1 MENAQDLKQ
10 TKDGWTFKHGAVVY
24 GPYPF
29 MTTAIIAKESLRNL
43 AVQMQVG
50 KGVAYETNLE
60 R

>member
-1 MENAQDLKQ
+1 MENEELKH
-10 TKDGWTFKHGAVVY
+10 TIEGWTFKNGSVVY

-29 MTTAIIAKESLRNL
+29 MTTAILALENLRNL

-50 KGVAYETNLE
+50 KGVAYETNQG